1 MNIRHL
7 TLTSIVTVS
16 GTKRERVWSWPLW
29 LQTVQVGSFPLYL
42 ALFILP
48 TGLRL
53 NLPSLCLSAR
63 WGEQAPVLGPRS
75 LHLPVGPLLELTQ
88 KETEAERPVGVAYR
102 GTQVGEAFPGP
113 GAALASPLF
122 SEGIL
127 VGVRVIQGV
136 FHCMAFHV

>member
-16 GTKRERVWSWPLW
+16 GTKRERVWSRPLW

-75 LHLPVGPLLELTQ
+75 LNLRVGPLLELTR
-88 KETEAERPVGVAYR
+88 KETEAREAR
-102 GTQVGEAFPGP
+102 GRGLPGRT
-113 GAALASPLF
+113 GRGGLSWSRRSLGFSPLLRRDF
-122 SEGIL
+122 GRNESNSGCVSLHGI
-127 VGVRVIQGV
+127 
-136 FHCMAFHV
+136 

>member
-7 TLTSIVTVS
+7 TLTSMVIVS
-16 GTKRERVWSWPLW
+16 GTKPERVWSRPLG

-53 NLPSLCLSAR
+53 NLPSLCLSAG

-102 GTQVGEAFPGP
+102 GAQVEEGRPFPVRAQP
-113 GAALASPLF
+113 WLLPS
-122 SEGIL
+122 SQGIL
-127 VGVRVIQGV
+127 VGMRVIQGV
-136 FHCMAFHV
+136 FH